1 MAQIKSQKKR
11 ILTNNKANEANS
23 QQKSAVRTAIKKV
36 KAAVEKK
43 DLANIDELLNKAI
56 SLIDKSVSDGIQK
69 KNTANRQKASL
80 TKLVNSAK
88 ASK

>member
-43 DLANIDELLNKAI
+43 DLANIERVIWGNI
-56 SLIDKSVSDGIQK
+56 
-69 KNTANRQKASL
+69 
-80 TKLVNSAK
+80 
-88 ASK
+88 